1 MRGLLPPLLKSA
13 VFVVVTTI
21 ATLGLAF
28 TIQNGGSGTGSTY
41 HALFT
46 AAPSLNAGD
55 DVRMAG
61 VRVGQVTDVAIANRD
76 QALVTFKVDAGVDLT
91 SDVGA
96 EIRFRNLLGQ
106 RYVSL
111 DQGTATGGLLAAGST
126 IPLERTRPALDLT
139 QLFNG
144 FQPLFRMLSPQD
156 VNELS
161 GQIISVFQGEGT
173 TVSSL
178 IAHTAGLTSTL
189 AAKDRIIGEV
199 IDNLN
204 RVLGTVSRNG
214 AGLSSLVGSLQRLVT
229 GLNQDRST
237 ITSGIAGIGAMTT
250 SVGGLLRQARLP
262 IRSTV
267 VDLDRLAGNLA
278 AARGTLNRT
287 LTNLPLKLE
296 RLGRTVSYGS
306 WVNFYLCSV
315 GGDIPAVQGYLG
327 GLGVDAVAGRC
338 H

>member
-1 MRGLLPPLLKSA
+1 MRGLLAPLLKSA

-28 TIQNGGSGTGSTY
+28 TIQNGDSGTGATY

-76 QALVTFKVDAGVDLT
+76 QALVTFKVDAGIGLT

-106 RYVSL
+106 RYISL
-111 DQGTATGGLLAAGST
+111 DQGTATGGVLAAGST
-126 IPLERTRPALDLT
+126 IPLERTKPALDLT

-189 AAKDRIIGEV
+189 AAKDRVIGEV

-204 RVLGTVSRNG
+204 RVLGTVSKNG
-214 AGLSSLVGSLQRLVT
+214 AGLSTLVGSLQRLVT
-229 GLNQDRST
+229 GLDQDRST
-237 ITSGIAGIGAMTT
+237 ITSGIEGIGAMTT

-278 AARGTLNRT
+278 AARGTLDRT
-287 LTNLPLKLE
+287 LANLPLKLE

-315 GGDIPAVQGYLG
+315 GGDIPAVEGYLG
-327 GLGVDAVAGRC
+327 GLGVDAVEGRC